1 MRHARIIF
9 ELLGLALAMLAIVW
23 AMPAI
28 VYITM
33 GVR

>member
-1 MRHARIIF
+1 MRHAKLIF
-9 ELLGLALAMLAIVW
+9 ELLGLALAMLAIVY

-28 VYITM
+28 IYITM

>member
-28 VYITM
+28 IYVIS